1 MPDLELQV
9 LPREVLGKKVKV
21 LRRQGMT
28 PANIYGHGV
37 ESRAVQAET
46 SLLVHLLRTAGRNA
60 IISLHVEGE
69 GAPRPVMVRAA
80 QRQPVTDRLLHIDFY
95 QVSLTEKMRAEVPV
109 VLVGTAPAVTEL
121 GGVLLQGL
129 DSVSVEALPGD
140 IPAHLEVDVSGLEQ
154 FDDSIHVKDLV
165 LGPNVTLL
173 TDLEP
178 VIAKVAAPR
187 LAAELEAEAEAAAA
201 EAEEAVV
208 AEAVEAEEAAE
219 EAPEEAAEEKKG
231 ESQE

>member
-46 SLLVHLLRTAGRNA
+46 SVLVHLLRTAGRNA
-60 IISLHVEGE
+60 IISLQVQGE

-80 QRQPVTDRLLHIDFY
+80 QRNPVTDRLLHIDFY

-109 VLVGTAPAVTEL
+109 ILVGTAPAVTDL
-121 GGVLLQGL
+121 DGVLLQGL

-140 IPAHLEVDVSGLEQ
+140 IPAHLEVDVSRLEQ
-154 FDDSIHVKDLV
+154 FDDSIHVRDLV

-187 LAAELEAEAEAAAA
+187 LVAELEAEAAAA
-201 EAEEAVV
+201 EAEAA
-208 AEAVEAEEAAE
+208 AEKAVEAEEAAE
-219 EAPEEAAEEKKG
+219 KAPEEAAEEKEG
-231 ESQE
+231 EGGQG